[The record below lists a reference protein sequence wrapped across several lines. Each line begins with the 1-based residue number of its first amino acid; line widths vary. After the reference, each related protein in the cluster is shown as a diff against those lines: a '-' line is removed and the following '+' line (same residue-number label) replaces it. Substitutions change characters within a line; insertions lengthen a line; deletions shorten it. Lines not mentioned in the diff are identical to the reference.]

1 MIAQHTPHPW
11 KATLKGDTWEVR
23 AKDGCMIAS
32 VQATCNEQADATLIA
47 ASPYMLEALQALV
60 ELIGDE
66 DLPDNGE
73 LSGAAICDMARAAVA
88 VAVGD
93 EELPFAQ

>member
-1 MIAQHTPHPW
+1 MTGQYTPGPW
-11 KATLKGDTWEVR
+11 EPTLKGDTWEVQM
-23 AKDGCMIAS
+23 KDGHTIAS
-32 VQATCNEQADATLIA
+32 VQAIGNQQADATLIA

-66 DLPDNGE
+66 DLPDNGQ